1 MLAIWGG
8 KLMSLFEIKNLS
20 KTYSSGII
28 SRVNTNAVNNV
39 SFELK
44 QGQLIAL
51 VGESGSGKSTIA
63 KMLLKLEKPS
73 SGEIV
78 LNGQSIFDYDAKD
91 YYKQVQVIFQDP
103 YSSINYFYKIDRVLE
118 QALKLRNAE
127 LTTDE
132 KEKLIKEALSKV
144 GIDANE
150 ILGRYPHQLSG
161 GQLQRFLIARIL
173 LIKPKIVIAD
183 EITSMIDASSRAGIL
198 NLLLDLRDNEGLT
211 VVFIT
216 HDIGQAQYI
225 ADDIIVLKEGDLVE
239 SGKVNDVLTN
249 PQHQYTK
256 ELLSC
261 VPSLYTKWDLEN

>member
-28 SRVNTNAVNNV
+28 SRVNTNAVKNV

-44 QGQLIAL
+44 EGQLIAL

-144 GIDANE
+144 GIDADE

-161 GQLQRFLIARIL
+161 GSFN
-173 LIKPKIVIAD
+173 V
-183 EITSMIDASSRAGIL
+183 S
-198 NLLLDLRDNEGLT
+198 
-211 VVFIT
+211 
-216 HDIGQAQYI
+216 
-225 ADDIIVLKEGDLVE
+225 
-239 SGKVNDVLTN
+239 
-249 PQHQYTK
+249 
-256 ELLSC
+256 
-261 VPSLYTKWDLEN
+261 